1 LPNFH
6 YKRYQYVV
14 VELYNPAFIV
24 VVGAVIIHAN
34 EVFSQQNKAQ
44 NNCLLDKTILAQ
56 QNYIIT
62 HGERTKL
69 AKNKNLCLNY
79 NN

>member
-1 LPNFH
+1 LYILPNFH

-14 VELYNPAFIV
+14 VELYNAAFIV

-44 NNCLLDKTILAQ
+44 NNVLA
-56 QNYIIT
+56 
-62 HGERTKL
+62 
-69 AKNKNLCLNY
+69 AFVF
-79 NN
+79 